1 MDGPTHYTMAEFLIE
16 EAQSQLR
23 AGDPDGQD
31 GQDDR
36 AASLIAIGQIHATL
50 AVAAAA
56 ALGPSGAD
64 DRAWRDVADTK
75 FSG

>member
-1 MDGPTHYTMAEFLIE
+1 MDGPTHYTVAEYLIE
-16 EAQSQLR
+16 EAQSRFR
-23 AGDPDGQD
+23 AGDPDD
-31 GQDDR
+31 PDDH

-64 DRAWRDVADTK
+64 DRAWRDVAGTK
-75 FSG
+75 LSG